1 MAEVRLI
8 DANDLLKHLKVTSIT
23 TESKKETMQYFIS
36 GIRQCLNKLVIPEIE
51 KAPTIEPEKAFPEW
65 RSPETDP
72 PKVEE
77 EVLILYRMDSS
88 RCDITTAIYEDGTL
102 CTGESRWAWYDAD
115 NFDYDEEKDDY
126 RIPKGW
132 WEDRHFCPDD
142 VYNDVVDFPVV
153 GWMPL
158 PPKEVKR

>member
-1 MAEVRLI
+1 MAEKKKIVRLADVGELENI
-8 DANDLLKHLKVTSIT
+8 LKKDLAEEEAKGKNADTLFCEDVAGELTDL
-23 TESKKETMQYFIS
+23 ES
-36 GIRQCLNKLVIPEIE
+36 L
-51 KAPTIEPEKAFPEW
+51 PTIDPERIIPAW
-65 RSPETDP
+65 RNPETDP
-72 PKVEE
+72 PKVET

-126 RIPKGW
+126 KIPKGW

-142 VYNDVVDFPVV
+142 VYNNVVDFPVV

-158 PPKEVKR
+158 PPEEITK

>member
-1 MAEVRLI
+1 M
-8 DANDLLKHLKVTSIT
+8 TSIT

>member
-51 KAPTIEPEKAFPEW
+51 KAPTIEPEKTFPEW

-126 RIPKGW
+126 KIPKGW

-142 VYNDVVDFPVV
+142 VYNNVVDFPVV

-158 PPKEVKR
+158 PPKEAKR